1 MADWQFLTAVLIDK
15 IMRILDKAADLVK
28 DNPEEKRRLIL
39 EACFGEIVYAR
50 NFTFA
55 ELKGWLGRQK
65 NLLAN
70 GGQALVFKLDDEN
83 FAEMFDGKLGDVE
96 LGDEQYL
103 AAVVMEAKTSKT
115 KTSMLVQYEEL
126 DETLERVLGTEGSLV
141 VEG

>member
-1 MADWQFLTAVLIDK
+1 MADWRFLTTVLIDK
-15 IMRILDKAADLVK
+15 ILRILDKHYELVK

-55 ELKGWLGRQK
+55 ELRVWLGRQK
-65 NLLAN
+65 RLLDK
-70 GGQALVFKLDDEN
+70 GGKALVLKLDDEK
-83 FAEMFDGKLGDVE
+83 FAEMFGDKLGDVE

-115 KTSMLVQYEEL
+115 KASMLVQYEEL
-126 DETLERVLGTEGSLV
+126 DAALERVLGTEGSLV